1 MEKMAKLKNGQIK
14 DFTWFNVY
22 YISKYGDD
30 DIAKKIFSA
39 SVMCEMK
46 NLSKKEERAIM
57 YDPSNQWLSI
67 IQSL

>member
-39 SVMCEMK
+39 SVMCGLK